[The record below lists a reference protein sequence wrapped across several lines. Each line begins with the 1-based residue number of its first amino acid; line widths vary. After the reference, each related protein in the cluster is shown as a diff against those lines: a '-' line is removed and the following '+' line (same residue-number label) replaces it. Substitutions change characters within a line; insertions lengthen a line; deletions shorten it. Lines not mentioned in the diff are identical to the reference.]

1 MDNFT
6 VSQAS
11 TYCRVPRETIINW
24 LDTGRLRV
32 LSSEGGH
39 RLIAKEDLD
48 RVLRDLGF
56 PLPVEM
62 KGDGRKKILVVDDDR
77 IIVETLVQALEE
89 DEYGYDVYSA
99 ADGFEARLQTRE
111 LQARSFDSRHH
122 DAQRRRLRGVQVD
135 QEHPGREG
143 DQGYRAFR
151 LSRRRGIRTDADV
164 RRRCMFLQTLA
175 TSANEV

>member
-11 TYCRVPRETIINW
+11 TYCRVPRETVINW

-32 LSSEGGH
+32 LKNEGGH

-56 PLPVEM
+56 PLPGEM
-62 KGDGRKKILVVDDDR
+62 KRDRRKKILVVDDDK
-77 IIVETLVQALEE
+77 IIVESLVQALEE

-99 ADGFEARLQTRE
+99 ADGVRSAVADCE
-111 LQARSFDSRHH
+111 LQARPFDS
-122 DAQRRRLRGVQVD
+122 
-135 QEHPGREG
+135 
-143 DQGYRAFR
+143 
-151 LSRRRGIRTDADV
+151 
-164 RRRCMFLQTLA
+164 
-175 TSANEV
+175 